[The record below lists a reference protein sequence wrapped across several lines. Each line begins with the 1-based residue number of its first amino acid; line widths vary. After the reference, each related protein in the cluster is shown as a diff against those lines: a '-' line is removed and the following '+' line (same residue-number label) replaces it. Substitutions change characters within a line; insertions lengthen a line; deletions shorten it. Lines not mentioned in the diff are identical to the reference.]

1 MGVDDYGI
9 YNVVGGII
17 VFFTILNNGLAS
29 ASSRYITA
37 EVGAG
42 TKESGIKVF
51 NVCLQAHAVIAII
64 ILLLAESIGLWIV
77 NMVLNFPESRMFAA
91 NVVYQISIITALI
104 VYVMQKIIR
113 LNIPVLSQYISDIVE
128 IVERTK

>member
-1 MGVDDYGI
+1 MSDNSSRNKLILKNTMFMYARMLIMMLIALYTARVVLQTLGVDDYGI

-42 TKESGIKVF
+42 TVESGTKVF
-51 NVCLQAHAVIAII
+51 NVCLQAHAVIAFI
-64 ILLLAESIGLWIV
+64 ILFLQKLLVYGLS
-77 NMVLNFPESRMFAA
+77 MMC
-91 NVVYQISIITALI
+91 
-104 VYVMQKIIR
+104 
-113 LNIPVLSQYISDIVE
+113 
-128 IVERTK
+128 